1 MSERELSN
9 QFSFLL
15 KNHRYHAIVIA
26 NVSHVGGN
34 RKMNGKSAIV
44 FFLSEDKKDEKDK
57 NAENAIS
64 YKMNEETF
72 LGHESTDAG
81 IQYLLWKAA
90 ENGEPVEKII
100 TLVSDTVRE
109 KTWGSFQRRVERW
122 IAEDER
128 LSFYKGKKIEFVDIE
143 YDETQNDT
151 GKRAAKV
158 YYKISEHIFQNDE
171 KMSVYMDCT
180 GGLRDTTF
188 LMIMIIRYLEYHG
201 MPCKEVVYSKMPLR
215 KKVQAAVKVG
225 NPVSKESQSINKEI
239 QSVQKETQ
247 PMGEICQVNNVYRM
261 FQLLNGVDQFTRTGN
276 ADLLKLCYQENDNP
290 MITKLLDTIVEFSHE
305 MSLCNIKRIDEILP
319 QLNTEL
325 KTYTSDSTD
334 DLFECV
340 FTDMVKLI
348 RKKFGMGDEGNL
360 SYLQLISWCVENNM
374 LQQALVLYIE
384 KMPEY
389 YVEKGVF
396 LENNSEF
403 MKDYKIPNMEVFEK
417 KLKEI
422 IGIDLPL
429 NSMMIEEIKDE
440 RIKVAFKR
448 INNFIKTYYDENGKR
463 TFDGKKKVYNEAQ
476 IEGNTVKAVEI
487 ESKNKNK
494 LINSIY
500 HDRSLQHYFL
510 YHDEENYYYT
520 LKPKYSI
527 KSFYFLEEKKYENN
541 TKICIPNLMSADV
554 LKYYFVLKLIRNQVS
569 HAGGGDGY
577 EDDIYAQKL
586 YENKYNIKMDTFE
599 DVKALLQKGIEISK
613 TAIEYVKQHAE
624 INE

>member
-1 MSERELSN
+1 
-9 QFSFLL
+9 
-15 KNHRYHAIVIA
+15 
-26 NVSHVGGN
+26 
-34 RKMNGKSAIV
+34 MNGKSAIV

-57 NAENAIS
+57 NAENAIP

-100 TLVSDTVRE
+100 TLVSDTVRAR
-109 KTWGSFQRRVERW
+109 TWGSFQKRVERW
-122 IAEDER
+122 IAEDGR
-128 LSFYKGKKIEFVDIE
+128 LSFYKGKKIEFVDIK
-143 YDETQNDT
+143 YDENQNDT
-151 GKRAAKV
+151 GKRAAEV

-180 GGLRDTTF
+180 GGPRDTTF

-201 MPCKEVVYSKMPLR
+201 VPCKEVVYSKMPLR

-225 NPVSKESQSINKEI
+225 NPVSKESQSVNKGI

-247 PMGEICQVNNVYRM
+247 PAGEIYQVNNVYRM

-325 KTYTSDSTD
+325 KMYTSDSTD

-403 MKDYKIPNMEVFEK
+403 MKNYKIPDMELFKK

-422 IGIDLPL
+422 SEKDSSLDFIA
-429 NSMMIEEIKDE
+429 IEEIEDE
-440 RIKVAFKR
+440 QMKVAFKQ
-448 INNFIKTYYDENGKR
+448 INDFIKTHYDENGKR
-463 TFDGKKKVYNEAQ
+463 LFDGKIKVYNETQ
-476 IEGNTVKAVEI
+476 IEGDIIKAVEI

-494 LINSIY
+494 LITSICNE
-500 HDRSLQHYFL
+500 RSLQHYFL
-510 YHDEENYYYT
+510 YNDEENYYYT

-527 KSFYFLEEKKYENN
+527 KSFYFLKEKKYKNN
-541 TKICIPNLMSADV
+541 TKICIPNLISADV
-554 LKYYFVLKLIRNQVS
+554 LKYYFVLKLVRNQVS
-569 HAGGGDGY
+569 HANSGENSR
-577 EDDIYAQKL
+577 EDNYVKKL
-586 YENKYNIKMDTFE
+586 YQSEYNDLKMDTFE

-624 INE
+624 IDK

>member
-1 MSERELSN
+1 
-9 QFSFLL
+9 
-15 KNHRYHAIVIA
+15 
-26 NVSHVGGN
+26 
-34 RKMNGKSAIV
+34 MNGKSAIV

-143 YDETQNDT
+143 YYEIKNDT
-151 GKRAAKV
+151 GKRDAKV
-158 YYKISEHIFQNDE
+158 YYKISEHIFRNDE
-171 KMSVYMDCT
+171 KMSVYMDYT
-180 GGLRDTTF
+180 GGLRDATF

-325 KTYTSDSTD
+325 KMYTSDSTD

-403 MKDYKIPNMEVFEK
+403 MKNYKIPDMELELFKK
-417 KLKEI
+417 KLEEI
-422 IGIDLPL
+422 SAIDPSLD
-429 NSMMIEEIKDE
+429 SVDIEEIVDIQMK
-440 RIKVAFKR
+440 IAFKR
-448 INNFIKTYYDENGKR
+448 VIDFLKKYYDEAGKR
-463 TFDGKKKVYNEAQ
+463 NSSDKITLYNETE
-476 IEGNTVKAVEI
+476 IEGKIINAVI
-487 ESKNKNK
+487 VESRNKRK
-494 LINSIY
+494 LVTSICNE
-500 HDRSLQHYFL
+500 RSLQHYFL
-510 YHDEENYYYT
+510 YKDEENYYYT

-527 KSFYFLEEKKYENN
+527 KSFYFLKEKKYENN

-554 LKYYFVLKLIRNQVS
+554 LKYYFALKLVRNQVS
-569 HAGGGDGY
+569 HASSG
-577 EDDIYAQKL
+577 EDSREDNYVKKL
-586 YENKYNIKMDTFE
+586 YQEEYSDLKMGTFE
-599 DVKALLQKGIEISK
+599 DVKALLQKGIKISK
-613 TAIEYVKQHAE
+613 TATEYVKQHAK
-624 INE
+624 IDK

>member
-128 LSFYKGKKIEFVDIE
+128 LSFYKRKKIEFVDIE

-396 LENNSEF
+396 SKSIDGIVCQYRQ
-403 MKDYKIPNMEVFEK
+403 KDIKLFK
-417 KLKEI
+417 DALKELSDANQTVKSINLEDIKNPI
-422 IGIDLPL
+422 IKQGFQSLINFVNRYYKAGRKKSTDGPIELYGKIGENSSIVVEDKNEKTLL
-429 NSMMIEEIKDE
+429 NSIRDDNS
-440 RIKVAFKR
+440 KV
-448 INNFIKTYYDENGKR
+448 
-463 TFDGKKKVYNEAQ
+463 
-476 IEGNTVKAVEI
+476 
-487 ESKNKNK
+487 
-494 LINSIY
+494 
-500 HDRSLQHYFL
+500 HYFL
-510 YHDEENYYYT
+510 YKNEEDYYYYKKSKDKE
-520 LKPKYSI
+520 KPSAR
-527 KSFYFLEEKKYENN
+527 SFYLLNIIETEKFEE
-541 TKICIPNLMSADV
+541 ILIPNLMAVEV
-554 LKYYFVLKLIRNQVS
+554 LKAYLVLKLIRNQVS

-599 DVKALLQKGIEISK
+599 DVKTLLQEGIEISK
-613 TAIEYVKQHAE
+613 TATEYVKQHAD

>member
-1 MSERELSN
+1 M
-9 QFSFLL
+9 L

-384 KMPEY
+384 KMPKY

-396 LENNSEF
+396 LKSIDGIVCQYRQ
-403 MKDYKIPNMEVFEK
+403 KDIELFQDELK
-417 KLKEI
+417 KLNGANRTVESI
-422 IGIDLPL
+422 NL
-429 NSMMIEEIKDE
+429 EEIKNPV
-440 RIKVAFKR
+440 IKQAFKSL
-448 INNFIKTYYDENGKR
+448 IDFVNTYYK
-463 TFDGKKKVYNEAQ
+463 DGRKKSTVGS
-476 IEGNTVKAVEI
+476 IELY
-487 ESKNKNK
+487 SKNNPIVVEDKNEK
-494 LINSIY
+494 TLLTSIEKDNSKV
-500 HDRSLQHYFL
+500 HYFL
-510 YHDEENYYYT
+510 YKNEEDYYYYKKGKGKGKE
-520 LKPKYSI
+520 KPSAR
-527 KSFYFLEEKKYENN
+527 SFYLLNIMETEKFEE
-541 TKICIPNLMSADV
+541 ILIPNLMAV
-554 LKYYFVLKLIRNQVS
+554 EVMKAYLVLKLIRNQVS
-569 HAGGGDGY
+569 HAGVGDGY

-613 TAIEYVKQHAE
+613 TAIEYVKQHTE
-624 INE
+624 IDK